1 MRERNS
7 QSWSWTLRLLPCL
20 ALTGCNGVVNI
31 FGVYFPAWMASFLVG
46 LALTGVTLSF
56 LSRSALR
63 EILPH
68 PAVSFLSLMT
78 FYSILAWFILFRD

>member
-1 MRERNS
+1 MGERLR
-7 QSWSWTLRLLPCL
+7 QSLIWTLRLLPCL
-20 ALTGCNGVVNI
+20 ALAGCNGVVNI

-46 LALTGVTLSF
+46 LVLTGVTLSF
-56 LSRSALR
+56 LSRSVLR